1 VEKNM
6 TTAPRPETHQLADA
20 ATISAWLTECIADYR
35 QVPPAEIDPD
45 AQLADLGLDSVYAL
59 TMCGDIEDRF
69 GLETDPTVAWDHP
82 TINALAG
89 HLHSRLVAEGADG

>member
-1 VEKNM
+1 M
-6 TTAPRPETHQLADA
+6 TTAPRPETHEAADA
-20 ATISAWLTECIADYR
+20 GTISAWLTESIADYR
-35 QVPPAEIDPD
+35 QVRPEEIDPD
-45 AQLADLGLDSVYAL
+45 VPLADLGLDSVYAL

-89 HLHSRLVAEGADG
+89 HLHSCLVSGDAG